1 MERMVMFILW
11 ITKRSG
17 TEEEY
22 SELNQL
28 LLDISTYRRDMEEYK
43 AKTAKEKEQKK
54 KKEREDK
61 KIGEEMR
68 KRAME
73 GLVSSKCDTFFCMIL
88 TNICLLVFNYILLAA
103 LKLSST
109 LSWYL
114 SWPWLSKSHA
124 HFGTSW

>member
-54 KKEREDK
+54 KERE
-61 KIGEEMR
+61 GR
-68 KRAME
+68 
-73 GLVSSKCDTFFCMIL
+73 
-88 TNICLLVFNYILLAA
+88 
-103 LKLSST
+103 
-109 LSWYL
+109 
-114 SWPWLSKSHA
+114 
-124 HFGTSW
+124 